1 MPTDSDSAVAP
12 SDDTLRFE
20 QAFQDD
26 LIAKRLPDWLHE
38 LADASLAAL
47 CAALK
52 TSLDCRQR
60 LRARWRR
67 VQGIEAFVGAALQDA
82 FDKRFATKVDVATL
96 WFRHGYPVPLRG
108 QYFTTR
114 VPVSG
119 TDYAQTPL
127 VEAAMRNFVAS
138 ESVDTGQPRG
148 NGLLK
153 GDGGVL
159 ISPVRPSLPGY
170 AASWMLARAI
180 SAIWMRSLTRPANK
194 ACAPCW
200 RGCCTPRWWSTRA
213 RQMSTES

>member
-82 FDKRFATKVDVATL
+82 FDKRFATKVDVAT
-96 WFRHGYPVPLRG
+96 RG
-108 QYFTTR
+108 SATGTR
-114 VPVSG
+114 C
-119 TDYAQTPL
+119 
-127 VEAAMRNFVAS
+127 RCVAS
-138 ESVDTGQPRG
+138 
-148 NGLLK
+148 
-153 GDGGVL
+153 
-159 ISPVRPSLPGY
+159 ISLPEF
-170 AASWMLARAI
+170 RFRI
-180 SAIWMRSLTRPANK
+180 LTM
-194 ACAPCW
+194 
-200 RGCCTPRWWSTRA
+200 PRLH
-213 RQMSTES
+213 